1 MYQWINGH
9 SFTSGFLLILLYH
22 IPYLILG
29 KETLY
34 MIGDNLD
41 SAVLYLKLIANNDT
55 YFSID
60 NKLVIDSF
68 MSGSV
73 PRNALPSS
81 LNIISLLF
89 LFFET
94 STAYILSRILVSVV
108 AIIGMY
114 FFIIKNIITDPKY
127 RIFALLISY
136 SFAILQHKPIYG
148 GASFVIAPLFF
159 YLFLNLVRNKNKNL
173 SLVFIFFA
181 PFLSSVVMSTVFIWM
196 VLCIILIVFCVKKK
210 KILRVPSQGIVLML
224 IGMILADIHLF
235 LLNFLDFSFTV
246 HRVTRVLALN
256 DFFSIINRASLLFIN
271 QKSSPII
278 TLHHPIFYWFL
289 VILIAGALKNRY
301 SIIKPIFMFTLIF
314 FNCVF
319 SYISSWDILQIIR
332 SSFELFTTFDFSRL
346 KSLNPFYWWALL
358 AIIIK
363 EILTIYKKKPKLIF
377 LFLIF
382 LFFSGPIYIVKNSSS
397 YRANITKL
405 IYNNDDSFEGS
416 MMTIENFYSPNLFEE
431 IENWIDKP
439 KSTYKVGSIGLH
451 PAVSAYN
458 QFYTIDGYS
467 NYYNIYHNKRFRDII
482 EPELKQDKL
491 LNKFDHW
498 GNRCYL
504 FSKELLTQW
513 DYKNKIISKKNM
525 IKIDFLNFNFKKV
538 KDLKC
543 EYLFSTVKINV
554 NKNKKIIFE
563 NSFERKDSP
572 YKIYLYK
579 II

>member
-1 MYQWINGH
+1 
-9 SFTSGFLLILLYH
+9 
-22 IPYLILG
+22 
-29 KETLY
+29 

-55 YFSID
+55 YFSIN
-60 NKLVIDSF
+60 NKIVIDSF

-89 LFFET
+89 FFFET
-94 STAYILSRILVSVV
+94 SNAYILSKILVSVI

-114 FFIIKNIITDPKY
+114 FFIIKNIITDPKF

-159 YLFLNLVRNKNKNL
+159 YLFLNLVRNKNKKL
-173 SLVFIFFA
+173 SLFFIFFA
-181 PFLSSVVMSTVFIWM
+181 PFISSAVMSTAFIWM
-196 VLCIILIVFCVKKK
+196 VLCILFIVFCVKKK
-210 KILRVPSQGIVLML
+210 KILRAPSQGIILML
-224 IGMILADIHLF
+224 IGIILADIHLF
-235 LLNFLDFSFTV
+235 LLNFLDFNFTV
-246 HRVTRVLALN
+246 HRITRVLGLN
-256 DFFSIINRASLLFIN
+256 DFSSIINKASLLFID

-278 TLHHPIFYWFL
+278 TSHHPIFYWFL
-289 VILIAGALKNRY
+289 VILIVGAIKNRH
-301 SIIKPIFMFTLIF
+301 SVIKPILMFTLIF

-319 SYISSWDILQIIR
+319 AFILSWDILLIIR
-332 SSFELFTTFDFSRL
+332 SNFELFTTFDWSRL
-346 KSLNPFYWWALL
+346 KSLNPFYWWTLM
-358 AIIIK
+358 AIIIN
-363 EILTIYKKKPKLIF
+363 EILTIYIKKPKLIF
-377 LFLIF
+377 LCLIF
-382 LFFSGPIYIVKNSSS
+382 LCFSGPIYIVKNSSS
-397 YRANITKL
+397 YRANVTKV
-405 IYNNDDSFEGS
+405 IYNNNESFEGS
-416 MMTIENFYSPNLFEE
+416 MMTIDNFYSQNLFEE

-439 KSTYKVGSIGLH
+439 KSIYKVGSIGLH

-467 NYYNIYHNKRFRDII
+467 NYYNINHNIRFRDII
-482 EPELKQDKL
+482 EPELKHNKI

-513 DYKNKIISKKNM
+513 DHKSKIISKNNM
-525 IKIDFLNFNFKKV
+525 IKIDFLDFNFKK
-538 KDLKC
+538 LKNMGC
-543 EYLFSTVKINV
+543 EYLFSTVIINV

-563 NSFERKDSP
+563 KSFERKDSP
-572 YKIYLYK
+572 YRIYLYR

>member
-1 MYQWINGH
+1 
-9 SFTSGFLLILLYH
+9 
-22 IPYLILG
+22 
-29 KETLY
+29 

-41 SAVLYLKLIANNDT
+41 SAVLYLKLMANNDT
-55 YFSID
+55 YFSIN
-60 NKLVIDSF
+60 NKIVIDSF

-89 LFFET
+89 FFFET
-94 STAYILSRILVSVV
+94 SNAYILSKILVSVI

-114 FFIIKNIITDPKY
+114 FFIIKNIITDPKF

-159 YLFLNLVRNKNKNL
+159 YLFLNLVRNKNKKL
-173 SLVFIFFA
+173 SLFFIFFA
-181 PFLSSVVMSTVFIWM
+181 PFISSAVMSTAFIWM
-196 VLCIILIVFCVKKK
+196 VLCILFIVFCVKKK
-210 KILRVPSQGIVLML
+210 KILRAPSQGIILML
-224 IGMILADIHLF
+224 IGIILADIHLF
-235 LLNFLDFSFTV
+235 LLNFLDFNFTV
-246 HRVTRVLALN
+246 HRITRVLGLN
-256 DFFSIINRASLLFIN
+256 DFSSIINKASLLFID

-278 TLHHPIFYWFL
+278 TSHHPIFYWFL
-289 VILIAGALKNRY
+289 VILIVGAIKNRH
-301 SIIKPIFMFTLIF
+301 SVIKPILMFTLIF

-319 SYISSWDILQIIR
+319 AFILSWDILLIIR
-332 SSFELFTTFDFSRL
+332 SNFELFTTFDWSRL
-346 KSLNPFYWWALL
+346 KSLNPFYWWTLM
-358 AIIIK
+358 AIIIN
-363 EILTIYKKKPKLIF
+363 EILTIYIKKPKLIF
-377 LFLIF
+377 LCLIF
-382 LFFSGPIYIVKNSSS
+382 LCFSGPIYIVKNSSS
-397 YRANITKL
+397 YRANVTKV
-405 IYNNDDSFEGS
+405 IYNNNESFEGS
-416 MMTIENFYSPNLFEE
+416 MMTIDNFYSQNLFEE

-439 KSTYKVGSIGLH
+439 KSIYKVGSIGLH

-467 NYYNIYHNKRFRDII
+467 NYYNINHNIRFRDII
-482 EPELKQDKL
+482 EPELKHNKI

-513 DYKNKIISKKNM
+513 DHKSKIISKNNM
-525 IKIDFLNFNFKKV
+525 IKIDFLDFNFKK
-538 KDLKC
+538 LKNMGC
-543 EYLFSTVKINV
+543 EYLFSTVIINV

-563 NSFERKDSP
+563 KSFERKDSP
-572 YKIYLYK
+572 YRIYLYR

>member
-1 MYQWINGH
+1 
-9 SFTSGFLLILLYH
+9 
-22 IPYLILG
+22 
-29 KETLY
+29 

-55 YFSID
+55 YFSIN
-60 NKLVIDSF
+60 NKIVIDSF

-89 LFFET
+89 FFFET
-94 STAYILSRILVSVV
+94 SNAYILSKILVSVI

-114 FFIIKNIITDPKY
+114 FFIIKNIITDPKF

-159 YLFLNLVRNKNKNL
+159 YLFLNLVRNKNKKL
-173 SLVFIFFA
+173 SLFFIFFA
-181 PFLSSVVMSTVFIWM
+181 PFISSAVMSTAFIWM
-196 VLCIILIVFCVKKK
+196 VLCILFIVFCVKKK
-210 KILRVPSQGIVLML
+210 KILRAPSQGIILML
-224 IGMILADIHLF
+224 IGIILADIHLF
-235 LLNFLDFSFTV
+235 LLNFLDFNFTV
-246 HRVTRVLALN
+246 HRITRVLGLN
-256 DFFSIINRASLLFIN
+256 DFSSIINKASLLFID

-278 TLHHPIFYWFL
+278 TSHHPIFYWFL
-289 VILIAGALKNRY
+289 VILIVGAIKNRH
-301 SIIKPIFMFTLIF
+301 SVIKPILMFTLIF

-319 SYISSWDILQIIR
+319 AFILSWDILLIIR
-332 SSFELFTTFDFSRL
+332 SNFELFTTFDWSRL
-346 KSLNPFYWWALL
+346 KSLNPFYWWTLM
-358 AIIIK
+358 AIIIN
-363 EILTIYKKKPKLIF
+363 EILTIYIKKPKLIF
-377 LFLIF
+377 LCLIF
-382 LFFSGPIYIVKNSSS
+382 LCFSGPIYIVKNSSS
-397 YRANITKL
+397 YRANVTKV
-405 IYNNDDSFEGS
+405 IYNNNESFEGS
-416 MMTIENFYSPNLFEE
+416 MMTIDNFYSQNLFEE

-439 KSTYKVGSIGLH
+439 KSIYKVGSIGLH

-467 NYYNIYHNKRFRDII
+467 NYYNINHNIRFSDII
-482 EPELKQDKL
+482 EPELKHNKI

-513 DYKNKIISKKNM
+513 DHKNKIISKNNM
-525 IKIDFLNFNFKKV
+525 IKIDFLDFNFKK
-538 KDLKC
+538 LKNMGC
-543 EYLFSTVKINV
+543 EYLFSTVIINV

-563 NSFERKDSP
+563 KSFERKDSP
-572 YKIYLYK
+572 YRIYLYR

>member
-1 MYQWINGH
+1 
-9 SFTSGFLLILLYH
+9 
-22 IPYLILG
+22 
-29 KETLY
+29 

-55 YFSID
+55 YFSIN
-60 NKLVIDSF
+60 NKIVIDSF

-89 LFFET
+89 FFFET
-94 STAYILSRILVSVV
+94 SNAYILSKILVSVI

-114 FFIIKNIITDPKY
+114 FFIIKNIITDPKF

-159 YLFLNLVRNKNKNL
+159 YLFLNLVRNKNKKL
-173 SLVFIFFA
+173 SLFFIFFA
-181 PFLSSVVMSTVFIWM
+181 PFISSAVMSTAFIWM
-196 VLCIILIVFCVKKK
+196 VLCIIFIVFCIKKK
-210 KILRVPSQGIVLML
+210 KILRAPSQGIILML
-224 IGMILADIHLF
+224 IGIILADIHLF
-235 LLNFLDFSFTV
+235 LLNFLDFNFTV
-246 HRVTRVLALN
+246 HRITRVLGLN
-256 DFFSIINRASLLFIN
+256 DFSSIINKASLLFID

-278 TLHHPIFYWFL
+278 TSHHPIFYWFL
-289 VILIAGALKNRY
+289 VILIVGAIKKRH
-301 SIIKPIFMFTLIF
+301 SVIKPILMFTLIF

-319 SYISSWDILQIIR
+319 AFILSWDILLIIR
-332 SSFELFTTFDFSRL
+332 SNFELFTTFDWSRL
-346 KSLNPFYWWALL
+346 KSLNPFYWWTLM
-358 AIIIK
+358 AIIIN
-363 EILTIYKKKPKLIF
+363 EILTIYIKKPKLIF
-377 LFLIF
+377 LCLIF
-382 LFFSGPIYIVKNSSS
+382 LCFSGPIYIVKNSSS
-397 YRANITKL
+397 YRANVTKV
-405 IYNNDDSFEGS
+405 IYNNNESFEGS
-416 MMTIENFYSPNLFEE
+416 MMTIDNFYSQNLFEE

-439 KSTYKVGSIGLH
+439 KSIYKVGSIGLH

-467 NYYNIYHNKRFRDII
+467 NYYNINHNIRFRDII
-482 EPELKQDKL
+482 EPELKHNKI

-513 DYKNKIISKKNM
+513 DHKNKIISKNNM
-525 IKIDFLNFNFKKV
+525 IKIDFLDFNFKK
-538 KDLKC
+538 LKNMGC
-543 EYLFSTVKINV
+543 EYLFSTVIINV

-563 NSFERKDSP
+563 KSFERKDSP
-572 YKIYLYK
+572 YRIYLYR

>member
-1 MYQWINGH
+1 
-9 SFTSGFLLILLYH
+9 
-22 IPYLILG
+22 
-29 KETLY
+29 

-41 SAVLYLKLIANNDT
+41 SAVLYLKLMANNDT
-55 YFSID
+55 YFSIN
-60 NKLVIDSF
+60 NKIVIDSF

-89 LFFET
+89 FFFET
-94 STAYILSRILVSVV
+94 SNAYILSKILVSVI

-114 FFIIKNIITDPKY
+114 FFIIKNIITDPKF

-159 YLFLNLVRNKNKNL
+159 YLFLNLVRNKNKKL
-173 SLVFIFFA
+173 SLFFIFFA
-181 PFLSSVVMSTVFIWM
+181 PFISSAVMSTAFIWM
-196 VLCIILIVFCVKKK
+196 VLCIIFIVFCVKKK
-210 KILRVPSQGIVLML
+210 KILRAPSQGIILML
-224 IGMILADIHLF
+224 IGIILADIHLF
-235 LLNFLDFSFTV
+235 LLNFLDFNFTV
-246 HRVTRVLALN
+246 HRITRVLGLN
-256 DFFSIINRASLLFIN
+256 DFSSIINKASLLFID

-278 TLHHPIFYWFL
+278 TSHHPIFYWFL
-289 VILIAGALKNRY
+289 VILIVGAIKNRH
-301 SIIKPIFMFTLIF
+301 SVIKPILMFTLIF

-319 SYISSWDILQIIR
+319 AFILSWDILLIIR
-332 SSFELFTTFDFSRL
+332 SNFELFTTFDWSRL
-346 KSLNPFYWWALL
+346 KSLNPFYWWTLM
-358 AIIIK
+358 AIIIN
-363 EILTIYKKKPKLIF
+363 EILTIYIKKPKLIF
-377 LFLIF
+377 LCLIF
-382 LFFSGPIYIVKNSSS
+382 LCFSGPIYIVKNSSS
-397 YRANITKL
+397 YRANVTKV
-405 IYNNDDSFEGS
+405 IYNNNESFEGS
-416 MMTIENFYSPNLFEE
+416 MMTIDNFYSQNLFEE

-439 KSTYKVGSIGLH
+439 KSIYKVGSIGLH

-467 NYYNIYHNKRFRDII
+467 NYYNINHNIRFRDII
-482 EPELKQDKL
+482 EPELKHNKI

-513 DYKNKIISKKNM
+513 DHKSKIISKNNM
-525 IKIDFLNFNFKKV
+525 IKIDFLDFNFKK
-538 KDLKC
+538 LKNMGC
-543 EYLFSTVKINV
+543 EYLFSTVIINV

-563 NSFERKDSP
+563 KSFERKDSP
-572 YKIYLYK
+572 YRIYLYR

>member
-1 MYQWINGH
+1 
-9 SFTSGFLLILLYH
+9 
-22 IPYLILG
+22 
-29 KETLY
+29 

-55 YFSID
+55 YFSIN
-60 NKLVIDSF
+60 NKIVIDSF

-89 LFFET
+89 FFFET
-94 STAYILSRILVSVV
+94 SNAYILSKILVSVI

-114 FFIIKNIITDPKY
+114 FFIIKNIITDPKF

-159 YLFLNLVRNKNKNL
+159 YLFLNLVRNKNKKL
-173 SLVFIFFA
+173 SLFFIFFA
-181 PFLSSVVMSTVFIWM
+181 PFISSAVMSTAFIWM
-196 VLCIILIVFCVKKK
+196 VLCILFIVFCVKKK
-210 KILRVPSQGIVLML
+210 KILRAPSQGIILML
-224 IGMILADIHLF
+224 IGIILADIHLF
-235 LLNFLDFSFTV
+235 LLNFLDFNFTV
-246 HRVTRVLALN
+246 HRITRVLGLN
-256 DFFSIINRASLLFIN
+256 DFSSIINKASLLFID

-278 TLHHPIFYWFL
+278 TSHHPIFYWFL
-289 VILIAGALKNRY
+289 VILIVGAIKNRH
-301 SIIKPIFMFTLIF
+301 SVIKPILMFTLIF

-319 SYISSWDILQIIR
+319 AFILSWDILLIIR
-332 SSFELFTTFDFSRL
+332 SNFELFTTFDWSRL
-346 KSLNPFYWWALL
+346 KSLNPFYWWTLM
-358 AIIIK
+358 AIIIN
-363 EILTIYKKKPKLIF
+363 EILTIYIKKPKLIF
-377 LFLIF
+377 LCLIF
-382 LFFSGPIYIVKNSSS
+382 LCFSGPIYIVKNSSS
-397 YRANITKL
+397 YRANVTKV
-405 IYNNDDSFEGS
+405 IYNNNESFEGS
-416 MMTIENFYSPNLFEE
+416 MMTIDNFYSQNLFEE

-439 KSTYKVGSIGLH
+439 KSIYKVGSIGLH

-467 NYYNIYHNKRFRDII
+467 NYYNINHNIRFRDII
-482 EPELKQDKL
+482 EPELKHNKI

-513 DYKNKIISKKNM
+513 DHKNKIISKNNM
-525 IKIDFLNFNFKKV
+525 IKIDFLDFNFKK
-538 KDLKC
+538 LKNMGC
-543 EYLFSTVKINV
+543 EYLFSTVIINV

-563 NSFERKDSP
+563 KSFERKDSP
-572 YKIYLYK
+572 YRIYLYR